1 MVDVEEIEQSGGSYF
16 NSFMREVE
24 RELKKGKTYYVFN
37 QEQVDYIKEIF
48 KDKQIKVRIEDDIYY
63 LSIVE
68 EV

>member
-1 MVDVEEIEQSGGSYF
+1 MVNIEENEQNGGSYF
-16 NSFMREVE
+16 TSFMREVE

-48 KDKQIKVRIEDDIYY
+48 KDKKIKVKIEDNIYY
-63 LSIVE
+63 LSME

>member
-1 MVDVEEIEQSGGSYF
+1 MVNIEENEQNGGSYF

-48 KDKQIKVRIEDDIYY
+48 KDKKIKVKIEDNIYY
-63 LSIVE
+63 LSME

>member
-1 MVDVEEIEQSGGSYF
+1 MVDAEEIEQSGGSYF

>member
-1 MVDVEEIEQSGGSYF
+1 MVNIEENEQNGGGYF

-48 KDKQIKVRIEDDIYY
+48 KDKKIKVKIEDNIYY
-63 LSIVE
+63 LSME

>member
-1 MVDVEEIEQSGGSYF
+1 MVDVEEIEQSNGSYF

>member
-1 MVDVEEIEQSGGSYF
+1 MVNIEENEQNGGSYF
-16 NSFMREVE
+16 NSFMKEVE

-48 KDKQIKVRIEDDIYY
+48 KDKKIKVKIEDNIYY
-63 LSIVE
+63 LSIIE